1 MLLASF
7 RTTVKSFSIITHSS
21 FVVLLTLLALVS
33 LSILGLF
40 ASLYNFYDSLLL
52 INGDGLVI
60 SSYAVSPLTSMV
72 SEKYV
77 KELVSG
83 VEGVS
88 VEPLVFSLACVKNRT
103 VVVRGVEEATLSSLH
118 LGLENSSYCALVGEG
133 LARELNLSEEEV
145 LTLYSPFIKE
155 SVIVSVCGIKYL
167 PSLLNYEIIVS
178 IELSRIIRGMSKDYY
193 SVVILRASNLSVLS
207 NISVKVGLAP
217 EDITLLRKALLV
229 LSQQGDVLARKLYSD
244 IPEAYV
250 ARMGLHKDLIFTLSY
265 TIAALVIISDLLIGE
280 YVFRLS
286 RRSIDVLR
294 FLGVSKKKV
303 FVTLALQTLTYV
315 VVAVFVAF
323 ILLRCFGSLV
333 GLKVLSHYVSP
344 QVSVQDFLFVFSSK
358 TFLLLAGVL
367 WGLKKYEE

>member
-40 ASLYNFYDSLLL
+40 TSLYSFYDNLLL

-72 SEKYV
+72 SKTYV
-77 KELVSG
+77 KDLVSG

-88 VEPLVFSLACVKNRT
+88 VEPLVFSLVYVKNRT
-103 VVVRGVEEATLSSLH
+103 VVVRGVEEAALSSFH
-118 LGLENSSYCALVGEG
+118 QGLRNSSYCVLVGEG
-133 LARELNLSEEEV
+133 LARELNLSEGEV

-178 IELSRIIRGMSKDYY
+178 IELSRIIRGMSEDYY

-207 NISVKVGLAP
+207 NISVKVGLTP

-229 LSQQGDVLARKLYSD
+229 LSQQDGVLARKLYSD

-265 TIAALVIISDLLIGE
+265 TIAALVIISDSLIGE

-294 FLGVSKKKV
+294 FLGVSKKVV
-303 FVTLALQTLTYV
+303 FVALALQTLTYV
-315 VVAVFVAF
+315 VVAVFAVF
-323 ILLRCFGSLV
+323 ILLRCFGGLV

-344 QVSVQDFLFVFSSK
+344 QVSVHDFLFVLSSK